1 MTHAPA
7 NAYKKLHIQETVL
20 FALKHIPQLDE
31 PTLTALLE
39 LVNATGSFG
48 SLSRAELL
56 NKMHLTLKYVPSA
69 CPHSL
74 LVLADLLDIPAV
86 ETQLPQLP
94 SPAYAEDWAIP
105 TQSQVANLP
114 RGV

>member
-39 LVNATGSFG
+39 LVNANGSFG
-48 SLSRAELL
+48 SVSRATLL
-56 NKMHLTLKYVPSA
+56 KKMHLTLKYIPSA

-74 LVLADLLDIPAV
+74 LVLADLLDIPAT
-86 ETQLPQLP
+86 ETRLAQLPN
-94 SPAYAEDWAIP
+94 PAYAEAWFIP
-105 TQSQVANLP
+105 SASEVTDLP